1 MRLSLDIRKTLEEN
15 AASYFEKAKKEKK
28 KIEGARKVVADYKKK
43 LSALEKEYN
52 EQAEKKHIAKAQVK
66 KEWYEKFRW
75 FISSDGFLVIGG
87 RDSTTNE
94 LAIKKHT
101 DSNDVVFHTDMAGS
115 PFVVVKRQGVKQ
127 GADGIAGDASK
138 EGAIPESTLEEAAD
152 FTAVF
157 SRGWKQGL
165 GGLSVF
171 SVKPEQVSKTA
182 RSGEFISKGAFMI
195 YGEKKFYRPDMSY
208 AVGAWDD
215 KIMGGP
221 LSAVK
226 KHCKDFVEIIQGDE
240 KVSDVAKQVQ
250 KKLGKGLDDII
261 RVLPANCRLKR

>member
-15 AASYFEKAKKEKK
+15 AASYFEKAKKDKK
-28 KIEGARKVVADYKKK
+28 KIEGARRVVEDYKKK
-43 LSALEKEYN
+43 LAILEKEHE
-52 EQAEKKHIAKAQVK
+52 EQAEKKSVAKAQVK

-94 LAIKKHT
+94 LIIKKHT

-115 PFVVVKRQGVKQ
+115 PFAVVKRQSPEDQSNG
-127 GADGIAGDASK
+127 G
-138 EGAIPESTLEEAAD
+138 EIPETTLEEAAD

-157 SRGWKQGL
+157 SRGWKQGM

-171 SVKPEQVSKTA
+171 SVRPEQVSKTA

-208 AVGAWDD
+208 AVGAYEG

-240 KVSDVAKQVQ
+240 KISDVAKQIL

-261 RVLPANCRLKR
+261 RVLPANCRLKRQI

>member
-15 AASYFEKAKKEKK
+15 AAFYFEKAKKEKK
-28 KIEGARKVVADYKKK
+28 KIEGARKVVADYRKK
-43 LSALEKEYN
+43 LSILEE
-52 EQAEKKHIAKAQVK
+52 EPVEKKAVAKAQAK

-94 LAIKKHT
+94 LVIKKHT

-115 PFVVVKRQGVKQ
+115 PFVVVKKERV
-127 GADGIAGDASK
+127 AGIAGDASNT
-138 EGAIPESTLEEAAD
+138 ETIPESTLEEAAS

-182 RSGEFISKGAFMI
+182 RSGEFIAKGAFMI
-195 YGEKKFYRPDMSY
+195 YGEKKSYRPDMSY
-208 AVGAWDD
+208 AVGVWDD

-221 LSAVK
+221 LGAVK

-240 KVSDVAKQVQ
+240 KLSDVAKQIQ
-250 KKLGKGLDDII
+250 KKLGRGLDDII
-261 RVLPANCRLKR
+261 RVLPANCRLKRQA

>member
-1 MRLSLDIRKTLEEN
+1 MRISLDIRKSVGEN

-28 KIEGARKVVADYKKK
+28 KIEGARKVVADYRKK
-43 LSALEKEYN
+43 LSILEE
-52 EQAEKKHIAKAQVK
+52 EHVEKKAVIKAQIK

-75 FISSDGFLVIGG
+75 FISSEGFLVIGG

-94 LAIKKHT
+94 LVIKKHT
-101 DSNDVVFHTDMAGS
+101 NPNDVVFHTDMPGS
-115 PFVVVKRQGVKQ
+115 PFVVVKRERVAGLA
-127 GADGIAGDASK
+127 GAAGDA
-138 EGAIPESTLEEAAD
+138 GAFPESTLEEAAI

-157 SRGWKQGL
+157 SRGWKQGI

-182 RSGEFISKGAFMI
+182 RSGEFIAKGAFMI
-195 YGEKKFYRPDMSY
+195 YGEKKFYRTDMSY
-208 AVGAWDD
+208 AVGVWDD
-215 KIMGGP
+215 KILGGP

-240 KVSDVAKQVQ
+240 KLSDVAKQIQ
-250 KKLGKGLDDII
+250 KKLGKGLDELDDII
-261 RVLPANCRLKR
+261 RVLPANCRLKRQA